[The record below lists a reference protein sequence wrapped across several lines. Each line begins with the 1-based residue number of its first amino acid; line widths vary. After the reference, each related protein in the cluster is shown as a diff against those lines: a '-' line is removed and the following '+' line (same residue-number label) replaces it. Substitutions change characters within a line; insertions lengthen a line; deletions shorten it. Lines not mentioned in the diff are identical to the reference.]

1 MSGADDNLLPLSIL
15 SIKSPELSAVES
27 TEIQNKLG
35 LKIGTPINLKRLDD
49 GIRSIVEKG
58 RVQSLMLN
66 AIRSAKGLDLVVEVE
81 LARKLR
87 TINISEVSPEIQN
100 EIQLAL
106 LNIPLGKILDR
117 GSVVILKQAIKS
129 AYEARGY
136 FFV

>member
-1 MSGADDNLLPLSIL
+1 MDWILGIASNLSKFLSLPIVIMLGLMIGPSAFLSGADDNLLPLSIL

-100 EIQLAL
+100 EIQL
-106 LNIPLGKILDR
+106 I
-117 GSVVILKQAIKS
+117 
-129 AYEARGY
+129 
-136 FFV
+136 